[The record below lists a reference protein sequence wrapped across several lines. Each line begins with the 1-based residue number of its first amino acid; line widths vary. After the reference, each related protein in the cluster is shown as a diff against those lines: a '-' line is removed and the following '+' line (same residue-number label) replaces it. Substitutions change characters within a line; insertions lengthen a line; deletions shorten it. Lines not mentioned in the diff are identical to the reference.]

1 MQLVTPDIGLLFWMF
16 LSFLTVFFILKAFA
30 WKPILKS
37 LKERETSIEKSL
49 LLAKNA
55 KDEMK
60 KLQADN
66 EKIIEKAQ
74 KERDILLK
82 EAREVKNK
90 IIYEAQ
96 KIAHEEADRI
106 INQAMLEIENEKKSA
121 ILDMKKQI
129 SIFSIEIA
137 EKILKEKLK
146 TEKKQIGLI
155 NSLLKDINLN

>member
-49 LLAKNA
+49 LLAK
-55 KDEMK
+55 
-60 KLQADN
+60 
-66 EKIIEKAQ
+66 
-74 KERDILLK
+74 RDILLK